1 MAFELQAF
9 GRNRHGGAGM
19 QAERMSDT
27 ELVEGIR
34 AGETACY
41 GALVDRHHRRLFRA
55 AHRIVRNEADA
66 EDALQEAYLHSFRR
80 LEQFE
85 GRSAV
90 VTWMTRIAINEAF
103 TCVRQRVPWNSLDAP
118 LAGARNPVDF
128 LAAPVRNP
136 EQQAIG
142 HQIESRIRAAV
153 AELPEDYQDVFR
165 LREIE
170 GANTEDTAARLG
182 ISESCVK
189 TRLFRAK
196 RLLQKRLGATLPG

>member
-128 LAAPVRNP
+128 LAASGTPNNKP
-136 EQQAIG
+136 SAI
-142 HQIESRIRAAV
+142 
-153 AELPEDYQDVFR
+153 R
-165 LREIE
+165 LSPGSGPPWPNCRKI
-170 GANTEDTAARLG
+170 
-182 ISESCVK
+182 IK
-189 TRLFRAK
+189 TSFD
-196 RLLQKRLGATLPG
+196 